1 MTQMNKQILVYLI
14 FLFLLC
20 NVNVLHANH
29 TDISLVEENTISITL
44 TFDYP
49 AFTTVY
55 DQDTEYQ
62 LLTIDNL
69 SVIRNQQNISV
80 PVKPIRVLLPFATT
94 VDYIEVETSNV
105 QTIEL
110 TNIIQQQSIVLNTFD
125 DKSKESPIE
134 QNDNSDDSRSAI
146 YDNRGIQYFRGYP
159 VLHLNIY
166 PIIYE
171 PNAEIANFHQQI
183 TLKIITK
190 NTNVNPLLR
199 NTQQDKN
206 ELLSL
211 IDNPDFIESYP
222 DQPSTN
228 EATPQYDYVIITTQ
242 ELLDADGLYTFND
255 LLSYR
260 ESQGLS
266 SAYKTVE
273 SIVNEYDGLDEK
285 EKIRNFIIDAY
296 TNWGT
301 TWVLLGGD
309 IEQVPIRYLWD
320 FDGQDLV
327 VSSDLYYQCLDGNY
341 NFNNDGRW
349 GEKYDGVDGERID
362 LFAEV
367 YIGRAPVDDADDVSA
382 FVEKTIS
389 YEESE
394 WGTDDYLKNHLSVG
408 EYTWNGPGGWGAG
421 YVERCIDFC
430 TEYNQATHG
439 VSSQTFNIIE
449 LYERDSS
456 WTKQELIQAIND
468 GVGIINHVG
477 HGSYSAAMKLY
488 FSDILTL
495 ENEGKYS
502 LLYSQACHSGQVE
515 KQDCFAEEWVTA
527 EKKGGFAAIMN
538 SGVGYGGT
546 INYDGADNRYAREF
560 FDALFSN
567 TEQISSIG
575 KANQDSKEDNF
586 WRIDEIGMHM
596 YHVYYNTN
604 LFGDPYVKIKGSE
617 GTIADFR
624 WSPSYPETD
633 DDIQFHDES
642 TGNIISWDWR
652 FGDGHYSS
660 QQNPSHEYSMAG
672 DYTVK
677 LSIMDS
683 KGYRISVSKEI
694 EVKDFWPPI
703 VKVSYNYIGL
713 NEFTLA
719 FSGNES
725 FDPDGYIVN
734 WTWDFDDT
742 TKVYTANTVHEFPDY
757 GEYNA
762 KLIVEDN
769 EGNTANHFF
778 IVEIIPISP
787 PENLLITGSTGGISE
802 TLYNF
807 QVSSTDPQDL
817 PIQYYWDW
825 GDDTSIEWTGY
836 YGSGMTCSQIHQWM
850 EPGTYEIRV
859 KAKNI
864 AGLESD
870 WSEALTIT
878 IVQNDPPIVELVNP
892 SKGIFINNHK
902 VFPFIRPIVFG
913 DVTLEFSVV
922 DGNGIEQVELYVNEL
937 KIYTFLEEP
946 YSYEWVK
953 DSLIPL
959 RNQIKI
965 IAVDNSGKIT
975 EQLFYIIKF

>member
-1 MTQMNKQILVYLI
+1 MNKQIVVYLI
-14 FLFLLC
+14 FLFLLI
-20 NVNVLHANH
+20 NGNALKALQN
-29 TDISLVEENTISITL
+29 DYFISEDNTLYITL
-44 TFDYP
+44 NFEYP
-49 AFTTVY
+49 IFTRITE
-55 DQDTEYQ
+55 QDAECDI
-62 LLTIDNL
+62 LTIENL
-69 SVIRNQQNISV
+69 SLIRNHNNISV

-94 VDYIEVETSNV
+94 VADITLEASMV

-110 TNIIQQQSIVLNTFD
+110 SQAMQQQSIVLNTFD
-125 DKSKESPIE
+125 DAAQKSIIEPSDTSP
-134 QNDNSDDSRSAI
+134 DSSAL
-146 YDNRGIQYFRGYP
+146 YENLGIQFFRGYP

-166 PIIYE
+166 PVVYE
-171 PNAEIANFHQQI
+171 PNAEIAHFYDQI
-183 TLKIITK
+183 SIHIIPK
-190 NTNVNPLLR
+190 NTVVNPLLR
-199 NTQQDKN
+199 NTQQDKK
-206 ELLSL
+206 ELFSI
-211 IDNPDFIESYP
+211 IDNPELINSYP
-222 DQPSTN
+222 SDPITTGT
-228 EATPQYDYVIITTQ
+228 AAQYDYVIITTQ
-242 ELLDADGLYTFND
+242 ELMDAEGVYTFND
-255 LLSYR
+255 LLSHR
-260 ESQGLS
+260 VSQGLTCT
-266 SAYKTVE
+266 YKTVD
-273 SIVNEYDGLDEK
+273 SIYNEYDGLDEK

-301 TWVLLGGD
+301 SWILLGGD
-309 IEQVPIRYLWD
+309 IEQIPIRYLWD

-367 YIGRAPVDDADDVSA
+367 YIGRAPVDDTSEVSA

-394 WGTDDYLKNHLSVG
+394 WGNDDYLKTHLSVG

-430 TEYNQATHG
+430 TDYNHATYG
-439 VSSQTFNIIE
+439 ISSEVFDIIPF
-449 LYERDSS
+449 YERDTS

-468 GVGIINHVG
+468 GVSIINHVG

-488 FSDILTL
+488 YADVLTL
-495 ENEGKYS
+495 ENEGNYS

-527 EKKGGFAAIMN
+527 EKTGGFAAIMN

-575 KANQDSKEDNF
+575 RANQDSKEDNF

-624 WSPSYPETD
+624 WTPSYPETGD
-633 DDIQFHDES
+633 TLQFHDES

-660 QQNPSHEYSMAG
+660 QQNPSHEYSLAG
-672 DYTVK
+672 EYTVK
-677 LSIMDS
+677 LTIMDY

-694 EVKDFWPPI
+694 EVRDFWAPI
-703 VKVSYNYIGL
+703 VTVSYNYVGL

-734 WTWDFDDT
+734 WTWDFDDGT
-742 TKVYTANTVHEFPDY
+742 HAYTADIVHEFPDY
-757 GEYNA
+757 GDYDVR
-762 KLIVEDN
+762 LLVEDN
-769 EGNTANHFF
+769 EGNAANQLFT
-778 IVEIIPISP
+778 VEIVPISP
-787 PENLLITGSTGGISE
+787 PENVIITGSTGGISE

-807 QVSSTDPQDL
+807 HVSSSDPQDF
-817 PIQYYWDW
+817 PIEYYWDW
-825 GDDTSIEWTGY
+825 GDDSSTDWTGY
-836 YGSGMTCSQIHQWM
+836 YGSGMTCSQSHQWM
-850 EPGTYEIRV
+850 QPGTYEIRV

-864 AGLESD
+864 AGVETD
-870 WSEALTIT
+870 WSEPLSIT
-878 IVQNDPPIVELVNP
+878 IVQNNPPVVELTHP
-892 SKGIFINNHK
+892 SKGIFINNIK

-913 DVTLEFSVV
+913 DVILEFSVV
-922 DGNGIEQVELYVNEL
+922 DGNGIDQVELYVNDL
-937 KIYTFLEEP
+937 KIYTFLEGP
-946 YSYEWVK
+946 FSYEWVK
-953 DSLIPL
+953 ESLFPL

-965 IAVDNSGKIT
+965 VAVDNSGKTT
-975 EQLFYIIKF
+975 EEIFHIINF

>member
-1 MTQMNKQILVYLI
+1 MNKQIFVYLI
-14 FLFLLC
+14 VALLFI
-20 NVNVLHANH
+20 NVNVFAAGEINN
-29 TDISLVEENTISITL
+29 SLFEEDSIVL
-44 TFDYP
+44 SFTFDYP
-49 AFTTVY
+49 TLSSIIEE
-55 DQDTEYQ
+55 DTEYER
-62 LLTIDNL
+62 LTIVDL
-69 SVIRNQQNISV
+69 PLMRNEQNIII
-80 PVKPIRVLLPFATT
+80 PVKPVRVLLPFGKTIDDIIIKTA
-94 VDYIEVETSNV
+94 NV

-110 TNIIQQQSIVLNTFD
+110 THSLQQKFIVLNTFD
-125 DKSKESPIE
+125 DIQKRNTFE
-134 QNDNSDDSRSAI
+134 QHDTLNDSLSVL
-146 YDNRGIQYFRGYP
+146 YDNLGIQYFRGYP
-159 VLHLNIY
+159 IVHLNIY
-166 PIIYE
+166 PLIYE
-171 PNAEIANFHQQI
+171 PNRDIADFYEQI
-183 TLKIITK
+183 TLEIVTK
-190 NTNVNPLLR
+190 ESTVSPLLR

-206 ELLSL
+206 DIISL
-211 IDNPDFIESYP
+211 VDNPNCISSYIN
-222 DQPSTN
+222 QPSIIKSM
-228 EATPQYDYVIITTQ
+228 AHYDYVIITTQ
-242 ELLDADGLYTFND
+242 ALLDADGLYTFQD
-255 LLSYR
+255 LLSHR

-266 SAYKTVE
+266 STYKTVE
-273 SIVNEYDGLDEK
+273 SIISEYEGIDEK
-285 EKIRNFIIDAY
+285 EKIRNFIIDAF

-301 TWVLLGGD
+301 SWVLLGGD

-320 FDGQDLV
+320 FDGQDVV

-341 NFNNDGRW
+341 NYNEDGRW

-367 YIGRAPVDDADDVSA
+367 YIGRAPVDDANDVSA
-382 FVEKTIS
+382 FVEKTLV

-394 WGTDDYLKNHLSVG
+394 WGTNDFLKNHLSVG

-421 YVERCIDFC
+421 YVERCIDYW
-430 TEYNQATHG
+430 TDYNQATHG
-439 VSSQTFNIIE
+439 VSSQTFDIIE
-449 LYERDSS
+449 LYERDTS
-456 WTKQELIQAIND
+456 WTKQDLIQAIND

-477 HGSYSAAMKLY
+477 HGSYLAAMKLSN
-488 FSDILTL
+488 SDILTL

-502 LLYSQACHSGQVE
+502 ILYSQACHSGQFE
-515 KQDCFAEEWVTA
+515 KEDCFAEEWVTA

-546 INYDGADNRYAREF
+546 INYDGADNRFSREF

-604 LFGDPYVKIKGSE
+604 LLGDPYVKIKGSE

-633 DDIQFHDES
+633 DDIQFYDES
-642 TGNIISWDWR
+642 TGTIISWDWR

-660 QQNPSHEYSMAG
+660 QQHPSHDYSMAG
-672 DYTVK
+672 FYTVK

-683 KGYRISVSKEI
+683 KGYRISTSKEI
-694 EVKDFWPPI
+694 EVRDFWSPI
-703 VKVSYNYIGL
+703 VKVSYNYIGV

-725 FDPDGYIVN
+725 FDPDGFIVN
-734 WTWDFDDT
+734 WTWDFDDG
-742 TKVYTANTVHEFPDY
+742 TKAYTANVVHGFPDY
-757 GEYNA
+757 GEYDA
-762 KLIVEDN
+762 KLIAEDN

-778 IVEIIPISP
+778 TVHIVPISP
-787 PENLLITGSTGGISE
+787 PENLAITGSTGGISE

-807 QVSSTDPQDL
+807 HVSSTDSQDL
-817 PIQYYWDW
+817 LIQYYWDW
-825 GDDTSIEWTGY
+825 GDDTTMEWTDY
-836 YGSGMTCSQIHQWM
+836 YGSGMTCSQTHQWVA
-850 EPGTYEIRV
+850 PGTYNIRV

-864 AGLESD
+864 AGVESD
-870 WSEALTIT
+870 WSDEFMIT
-878 IVQNDPPIVELVNP
+878 IVQNDPPVVELVHP
-892 SKGIFINNHK
+892 SRGIFFNNNK
-902 VFPFIRPIVFG
+902 VLPFIRPIVFG

-922 DGNGIEQVELYVNEL
+922 DGNGIEQVELYINDL

-953 DSLIPL
+953 DSLMPL

-965 IAVDNSGKIT
+965 IAIDASGKIT
-975 EQLFYIIKF
+975 EEQFYIINF